1 MPYTDYITKVLGL
14 EDAIIL
20 KVEENEKQHDI
31 YLMMQR
37 RAHVCPVCGLE
48 TIRVHDYRWQKV
60 KDLAAFGK
68 AQFFTSVKDAMFVGI
83 VIRGFLKRSHSCP
96 NIIESRPA

>member
-1 MPYTDYITKVLGL
+1 MPYTDYITKILGL

-31 YLMMQR
+31 YFMMQR
-37 RAHVCPVCGLE
+37 RAHTCPVCSFE
-48 TIRVHDYRWQKV
+48 TIRVYDYRWQKV

-68 AQFFTSVKDAMFVGI
+68 TTVLHIRKEGVKYFV
-83 VIRGFLKRSHSCP
+83 
-96 NIIESRPA
+96 

>member
-68 AQFFTSVKDAMFVGI
+68 TTVLH
-83 VIRGFLKRSHSCP
+83 IRKRRYVCALQ
-96 NIIESRPA
+96 EVL